1 MVKSQSSLGDSLKKL
16 EERGI
21 VIRFVLGRSPNRG
34 DSLDRNIDEETRTT
48 KDFLILDGHEES
60 PKNAKFFFSTGVQN
74 WDAEFYA
81 KRKAIL
87 GRELQPHEMWKQ
99 SHCRKGSKPMDKDLS
114 SVSSHVSD
122 VDSEE
127 NIEEENLVWV
137 DERANETWAKY
148 DGYLVEKYED
158 ERSNHSKF
166 DEVLWG
172 HELAVAKIKEKYI
185 PELMCAMQDLGE
197 KARWPPKDKKFA
209 TKDKSKWCAFHEDFG
224 HITED
229 CIALRKEISYLL
241 SKGHL
246 KELLGKKKEMR
257 QDPDG
262 FPKRAASPPKDA
274 KQEAKECYSSSTK
287 ATTKPQST

>member
-1 MVKSQSSLGDSLKKL
+1 MIDRYRGSKPSVFTLRFCQLLFAIVRCRRAVVRRAIVLCNHVCRAFDCSVSYILTDLVVKYLDLQFSFSASGDSLKKL

-172 HELAVAKIKEKYI
+172 HELAVAKIKEKC
-185 PELMCAMQDLGE
+185 MD
-197 KARWPPKDKKFA
+197 
-209 TKDKSKWCAFHEDFG
+209 
-224 HITED
+224 
-229 CIALRKEISYLL
+229 
-241 SKGHL
+241 
-246 KELLGKKKEMR
+246 
-257 QDPDG
+257 
-262 FPKRAASPPKDA
+262 
-274 KQEAKECYSSSTK
+274 
-287 ATTKPQST
+287 